1 MLLTL
6 AVAAGIPYGIYRLV
20 KWRPVLWRPRCLA
33 CGGKLALSGGMLGT
47 RVDGFGKRY
56 PTSWVTYRCT
66 SCNLELVDQ
75 RGKGLMTRETWEA
88 SHKSPVPGARIVE

>member
-1 MLLTL
+1 VLLTL
-6 AVAAGIPYGIYRLV
+6 VVAAGVPYGIYRLI

-33 CGGKLALSGGMLGT
+33 CSGKLAVCGALVGT

-66 SCNLELVDQ
+66 SCGLELIEEA
-75 RGKGLMTRETWEA
+75 GKALVTRETWEA
-88 SHKSPVPGARIVE
+88 TEQSPVPGARIVK